1 MTHRE
6 EAIFLPSN
14 VYKEWPD
21 VIRPPVS
28 SMWSKELKRIWPRL
42 LLIGLL
48 PDMNGKGGDRTA
60 LTASAIWATEDTEEG
75 KKARKLPSILDRS
88 ASRWQIKSAPW
99 TPPSRPDRMTFTAIK
114 RTLDEK
120 NIPSDSFSYSLMTY
134 FIEFVESGQYFL
146 PRRRLLPSWCR
157 SRRYV

>member
-14 VYKEWPD
+14 VYKALPD
-21 VIRPPVS
+21 VIKPPVS

-60 LTASAIWATEDTEEG
+60 LTASAICATEDTEEG

-99 TPPSRPDRMTFTAIK
+99 TPPNRPDRMTFTAIR
-114 RTLDEK
+114 RTWGENKNPIWYLFLDALNPNNLLYWVRGVWAIFFASEEVA
-120 NIPSDSFSYSLMTY
+120 SV
-134 FIEFVESGQYFL
+134 VE
-146 PRRRLLPSWCR
+146 W
-157 SRRYV
+157 